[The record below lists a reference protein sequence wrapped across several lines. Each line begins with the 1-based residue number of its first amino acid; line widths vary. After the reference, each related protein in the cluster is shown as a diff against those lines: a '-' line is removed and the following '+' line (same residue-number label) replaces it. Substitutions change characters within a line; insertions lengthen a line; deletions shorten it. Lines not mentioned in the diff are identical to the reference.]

1 MPAAMPVAASAS
13 STPRALPKVRKKTA
27 AMRMPANGSRART
40 SRVISR
46 ATTTAM
52 GRSPV
57 KWTSTPSGSR
67 LRCNSSSRATSASGA
82 MRDPSSR

>member
-1 MPAAMPVAASAS
+1 MHAAEAVAASAS
-13 STPRALPKVRKKTA
+13 STPRALPNVNRKMA
-27 AMRMPANGSRART
+27 AMRTPANGSRART

-57 KWTSTPSGSR
+57 KWTATPSGSR
-67 LRCNSSSRATSASGA
+67 VRCSSSSRATSASGG
-82 MRDPSSR
+82 MREPSSR